1 MKHFISPLS
10 IVYNKLTK
18 NKIFMRFFTS
28 YILILFIP
36 LMMFPV
42 IFKISYDTIEKKE
55 EDMRSLLNNDCCY
68 NMDTAI
74 RKIDNMVISLEKN
87 TSLYKVM
94 YMNEQPGDGSKDVMQ
109 LYDARTEMNALIT
122 YANFDYDFALYIN
135 GPDLVYDGSSIIYGR
150 ESYYNQRVS
159 YTGMKY
165 EDFQKEVLNKYHSR
179 DVLGNM
185 EMVNKKN
192 FIKEYN
198 FKKKQGILYMVSLP
212 YLNSFKQES
221 LATMT
226 VLISDSIL
234 SALDYVPVGDYGC
247 AFIEDENQN
256 LIYGTFGDKFS
267 FPEEKLTF
275 KGSKGSFYKKLGGQ
289 LSLITYTRSS
299 YNGWCYV
306 SISPIEE
313 IMGSISYIKHLFYS
327 IMAVI
332 FISGLVLCILFSR
345 KNSVPLED
353 VIYALQEK
361 DGSEI
366 TSFSALGKEIHHMII
381 NNDNMAVAMAEQKIK
396 MVRAFYEKLLN
407 GGFNEEDEI
416 LLNARYLEL
425 DLKAEMYAFILLSFG
440 TAESSLEE
448 ETFSDKNLVQLFTE
462 HLALP
467 KMQFRTYTH
476 VLSFEKLG
484 VLIFFSNED
493 ETMNKSM
500 LEAEFNARLQE
511 MRLKFSEEIR
521 CCCGNLY
528 TKVSDIPLSYNEAI
542 MAMDQII
549 NQSPSCKVNF
559 YGDLK
564 TEPSYYFYPSVL
576 EMKLKSLV
584 SAGNREGLEELLD
597 YIFTENL
604 SKRNL
609 SQTTVIRLLMDM
621 QTGIIRLLQEFKL
634 NLHIHGMF
642 KANLN
647 NLNIETECRRIR
659 DAYSQIIQAI
669 ESKPADRRLFEEMIT
684 YINENYQNNLL
695 SVSMLAQEFHMSESY
710 FSQYFKKYA
719 DQNFSKYLES
729 LRINNACEL
738 IKQTDST
745 IEDIAET
752 VGYTSGLSFRRA
764 FKKVIGTTPSCYR

>member
-1 MKHFISPLS
+1 MNHFISPLS
-10 IVYNKLTK
+10 IVYNKLTR
-18 NKIFMRFFTS
+18 NKIFMRFFIS

-55 EDMRSLLNNDCCY
+55 EEMRSLLNNDCCS

-74 RKIDNMVISLEKN
+74 RKIDNMVMSLEKS
-87 TSLYKVM
+87 TSLYKIM
-94 YMNEQPGDGSKDVMQ
+94 YMTEQPGYGSKDVMK

-135 GPDLVYDGSSIIYGR
+135 GADLVYDGNSIIYGR
-150 ESYYNQRVS
+150 ENYYNQRVS
-159 YTGMKY
+159 YTGLTY
-165 EDFQKEVLNKYHSR
+165 EEFKAQVLNVYHNR

-192 FIKEYN
+192 FIKENN
-198 FKKKQGILYMVSLP
+198 FKKKNGILYLVSLP
-212 YLNSFKQES
+212 YLNNFRQDS

-256 LIYGTFGDKFS
+256 MIYGTFGDKFS
-267 FPEEKLTF
+267 YPGEKLVF
-275 KGSKGSFYKKLGGQ
+275 RGLKGSFYKNLNGQ
-289 LSLITYTRSS
+289 LSLITYTKSS

-313 IMGSISYIKHLFYS
+313 IMGSISYIKHLFYC

-332 FISGLVLCILFSR
+332 FITGLILCILFSR
-345 KNSVPLED
+345 RNSTPLED
-353 VIYALQEK
+353 VFYALQEK

-366 TSFSALGKEIHHMII
+366 ASFSALGREIHHMIT
-381 NNDNMAVAMAEQKIK
+381 NNEEMAVAMAEQKIK

-407 GGFNEEDEI
+407 GGFNEENEI
-416 LLNARYLEL
+416 MVNARYLEL
-425 DLKAEMYAFILLSFG
+425 DLKADMYAFILLSFG

-476 VLSFEKLG
+476 VISFEKLG
-484 VLIFFSNED
+484 VLVFFPGGGR
-493 ETMNKSM
+493 ETSKSV
-500 LEAEFNARLQE
+500 LEAEFNAKLAE
-511 MRLKFSEEIR
+511 MHSKFSEEIR
-521 CCCGNLY
+521 CCCGNFY

-542 MAMDQII
+542 MAMDHII
-549 NQSPSCKVNF
+549 NQTPSSRVNF
-559 YGDLK
+559 YEDLK

-584 SAGNREGLEELLD
+584 NTGNREGLEQLLN

-604 SKRNL
+604 EKRNL
-609 SQTTVIRLLMDM
+609 SQSTLIKLFMDM

-634 NLHIHGMF
+634 NLHIHGLF

-647 NLNIETECRRIR
+647 NLNIENECGRIR
-659 DAYSQIIQAI
+659 EAYRQILQAI
-669 ESKPADRRLFEEMIT
+669 ESKPADCRLFEEMIG
-684 YINENYQNNLL
+684 YINENYRNNLL
-695 SVSMLAQEFHMSESY
+695 SVSMIAQEFHMSESY
-710 FSQYFKKYA
+710 FSQYFKRYM
-719 DQNFSKYLES
+719 DQNFSKYLEN
-729 LRINNACEL
+729 LRINKACEL
-738 IKQTDST
+738 IRQTDST
-745 IEDIAET
+745 IEEIAET

-764 FKKVIGTTPSCYR
+764 FKKVIGVTPSCYR